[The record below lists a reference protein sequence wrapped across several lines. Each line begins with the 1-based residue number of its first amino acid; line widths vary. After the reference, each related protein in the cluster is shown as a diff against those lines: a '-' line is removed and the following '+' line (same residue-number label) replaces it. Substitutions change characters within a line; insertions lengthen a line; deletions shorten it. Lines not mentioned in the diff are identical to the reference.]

1 LFPEVLIISF
11 LLYSSSGVIKGNS
24 LNIPKGLSESA
35 NQKGQ
40 TIIMTQSKKT
50 KNCQQNTKEK
60 RRHDCNYYKWNIYV
74 VICDTF
80 NGAGTAYPSR
90 EFEFIPGF

>member
-1 LFPEVLIISF
+1 
-11 LLYSSSGVIKGNS
+11 
-24 LNIPKGLSESA
+24 
-35 NQKGQ
+35 
-40 TIIMTQSKKT
+40 MTQSKKT